1 MEITLRPATADRIRQ
16 ALGDE
21 IDLAPTSVAAA
32 LARLAVEAPATY
44 SEVLAEISGTQ
55 IRLDSERA
63 LVQKRRS
70 AVWRRLLFSWGE
82 YQSDAGDRLIAKRH
96 VAAAVPLGLAGLFLL
111 ALVGSAVWGHRPP
124 LVAGQTGIATPPRP
138 IVAARVRAGGAR
150 IAPLPS
156 LPAVPPFP
164 SAGDPVPW
172 DLANVNLA
180 PVRTDPA
187 PPGNPLVLT
196 FDVTQPSHLAAES
209 SLTGT
214 IAGREAALASPI
226 VYQYEHTAESAS
238 TTEGASPHP
247 AADTELQREAG
258 RWTTGQR
265 VSAHLATGIVAAPS
279 GSPTPVIAE
288 TTNPAATW
296 LGQAT
301 VGADGRV
308 QIAFALAGA
317 ADGVRGVALDPVHL
331 TPGLVG
337 NTSLRQPEA
346 AAAALTATMQAAASY
361 ARALAQDGQITL
373 SGGWAELASGQPG
386 PGWTYFASSLADSI
400 APRSGV
406 PGPIETSEIA
416 AGAPLLILVTEVH

>member
-187 PPGNPLVLT
+187 PP
-196 FDVTQPSHLAAES
+196 
-209 SLTGT
+209 
-214 IAGREAALASPI
+214 
-226 VYQYEHTAESAS
+226 
-238 TTEGASPHP
+238 
-247 AADTELQREAG
+247 
-258 RWTTGQR
+258 
-265 VSAHLATGIVAAPS
+265 
-279 GSPTPVIAE
+279 
-288 TTNPAATW
+288 
-296 LGQAT
+296 
-301 VGADGRV
+301 
-308 QIAFALAGA
+308 
-317 ADGVRGVALDPVHL
+317 
-331 TPGLVG
+331 
-337 NTSLRQPEA
+337 
-346 AAAALTATMQAAASY
+346 
-361 ARALAQDGQITL
+361 
-373 SGGWAELASGQPG
+373 
-386 PGWTYFASSLADSI
+386 
-400 APRSGV
+400 
-406 PGPIETSEIA
+406 
-416 AGAPLLILVTEVH
+416 